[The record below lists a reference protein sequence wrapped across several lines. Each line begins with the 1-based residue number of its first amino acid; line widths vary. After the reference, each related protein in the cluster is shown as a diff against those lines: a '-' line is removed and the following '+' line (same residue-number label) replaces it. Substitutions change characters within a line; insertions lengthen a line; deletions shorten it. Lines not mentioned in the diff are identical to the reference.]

1 MNTPIASFL
10 ASTNLPTK
18 APGNTTEW
26 QCPGEESTR
35 HGKVPVDELL
45 DANMAP
51 PLRPIP
57 KAPRISVCA
66 TADDVLEVLNTI
78 IGKDESRAYLMGV
91 AVCPPERQMFAT
103 DGHRLA
109 RVTLAKL
116 PGVAERLYENH
127 SYNPRNE
134 VNAADSRRKWELI
147 EDVGELDPAQQDS
160 GWRVINTLAVDCADV
175 LKRHGKSESHTA
187 LTLTKE
193 DLGNLDEILCGQA
206 KIARWINEPG
216 GHLATSFFGI
226 NVSLSYLRDAVR
238 FFRAIQADSVEVWVA
253 KDRAIYWRLR
263 ESSSV
268 VEQAEYL
275 LMTLRGDNGEIFAD
289 ITEEW
294 LHSRRVS
301 ELIKEGPCLT
311 QAETLTL
318 AWDNWKD
325 VDTIDLSGHASDV
338 VKALRKAASAIAK
351 RYCIGR

>member
-1 MNTPIASFL
+1 MSNHIASFL
-10 ASTNLPTK
+10 TSNDLPR
-18 APGNTTEW
+18 APGKNTAW

-35 HGKVPVDELL
+35 HGKIPVDELI
-45 DANMAP
+45 DANMVP

-66 TADDVLEVLNTI
+66 TAEDVLEVLNTI
-78 IGKDESRAYLMGV
+78 IDKDEPRLSLSGV

-103 DGHRLA
+103 NGHRLA

-116 PGVAERLYENH
+116 PGIAERLYENH
-127 SYNPRNE
+127 SYNTRNE

-147 EDVGELDPAQQDS
+147 EEVGETDPAQEDS
-160 GWRVINTLAVDCADV
+160 GWRVIKALAIDCAAV

-206 KIARWINEPG
+206 KIARWIDIPR
-216 GHLATSFFGI
+216 GHISTSFFGI

-238 FFRAIQADSVEVWVA
+238 FLRAIQADSVEVWVA
-253 KDRAIYWRLR
+253 KDRGIYWRLR

-275 LMTLRGDNGEIFAD
+275 LMPIHGDNGEIFAD

-294 LHSRRVS
+294 LHSMRVS

-325 VDTIDLSGHASDV
+325 VDTIDLSGQASDV